1 MNQPRSIDEIL
12 GDLGYHLAAGTAH
25 MEVAEGL
32 SKVDPVV
39 LKFAHLRSSERD

>member
-1 MNQPRSIDEIL
+1 MSMSRPRSIDEIL
-12 GDLGYHLAAGTAH
+12 ADLAYHTAAGTAH

-39 LKFAHLRSSERD
+39 